1 MENVMTMT
9 NGFSELSA
17 DEMKEIDGGAW
28 YHAVGAV
35 FGGIGGAIGC
45 AMTGAVAG
53 GAVGTFTIPGIGTVS
68 GAAVV
73 SLAEELPALVLAQL
87 QVLRLQ
93 ISSQSN

>member
-9 NGFSELSA
+9 NGFAELSA

-35 FGGIGGAIGC
+35 IGGIGGTIGG

-68 GAAVV
+68 GAAVG
-73 SLAEELPALVLAQL
+73 LVDGGITGAGA
-87 QVLRLQ
+87 VAGATVADF
-93 ISSQSN
+93 IAK